1 MEQNSFMAA
10 MQQSTARGEGTQRV
24 INTNAKFVCPDCGQ
38 EFMDDS
44 HDCQTCGCPKE
55 CLKSIDHFHEG
66 VETSANNYRAE
77 NIVNIWA
84 KINLYVG
91 VIAGII
97 CIIAGITFLDDWQEQ
112 ILGVCLIVGGL
123 MFILF
128 SILFWAFLKLFSNMS
143 YRLTSIDNKLK

>member
-10 MQQSTARGEGTQRV
+10 MQQSNSRREGTHRV
-24 INTNAKFVCPDCGQ
+24 INTNAKFFCPDCGQ
-38 EFMDDS
+38 ESMDDS

>member
-10 MQQSTARGEGTQRV
+10 MQQSNSRGEGNQRV

-66 VETSANNYRAE
+66 VENPANNYRAE

-84 KINLYVG
+84 KLCLYAG

-97 CIIAGITFLDDWQEQ
+97 SIIAGITFLDDWGWH
-112 ILGVCLIVGGL
+112 LGVWMIVGGL
-123 MFILF
+123 IFILF